1 MKYKIGFFLLLL
13 SFSCVEPA
21 ARRPVSS
28 SSSTSLLTRYTK
40 ENKRLNDLETQ
51 KIAQFIAQD
60 SLTIYKTS
68 PYGFWYTY
76 ETEIPENT
84 RFPKVGDEVVF
95 SYDIR
100 NLNDEIIYSKEVL
113 GLKNYKVDREDFIP
127 AIQQG
132 IKLMKLGETVT
143 FVIPFYSAFGIA
155 GDGNKIGIYQSI
167 KSTVTLIN
175 IK

>member
-1 MKYKIGFFLLLL
+1 MRYKIALFLLLL
-13 SFSCVEPA
+13 SFSCVDPA

-60 SLTIYKTS
+60 SLTVYKTS

-76 ETEIPENT
+76 ETKISENT
-84 RFPKVGDEVVF
+84 AFPKVGDEVVF

-100 NLNDEIIYSKEVL
+100 NLDDEIIYSKEVL
-113 GLKNYKVDREDFIP
+113 GLKNYKIDREDFIP